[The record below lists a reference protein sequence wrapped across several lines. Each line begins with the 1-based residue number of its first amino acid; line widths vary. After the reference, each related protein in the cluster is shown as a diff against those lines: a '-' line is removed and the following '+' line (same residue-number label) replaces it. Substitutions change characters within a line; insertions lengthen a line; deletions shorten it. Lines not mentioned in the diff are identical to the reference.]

1 MTPGFWATLGTQNSK
16 VVEVRGM
23 KFTGEIELV
32 GVYRHTNIQKCSH
45 KNGKVIKGQTWGS
58 QIRVRFEPR
67 LKE

>member
-1 MTPGFWATLGTQNSK
+1 
-16 VVEVRGM
+16 M

-32 GVYRHTNIQKCSH
+32 GVYRHTNIQKCNH
-45 KNGKVIKGQTWGS
+45 KNGKVIKGQTSGS